1 MCVAA
6 SYYTPAFFCLQRRAR
21 SAELFQISCVRSRV
35 NLFLRCNLYANLYA
49 EITLIQKALM
59 LFCVATNK
67 CATEVKGGPMFG
79 IAVMFLVSTVV
90 LMALSAVEG

>member
-1 MCVAA
+1 MRTQQGE
-6 SYYTPAFFCLQRRAR
+6 S
-21 SAELFQISCVRSRV
+21 LFAMQSIR
-35 NLFLRCNLYANLYA
+35 NLYA

>member
-1 MCVAA
+1 
-6 SYYTPAFFCLQRRAR
+6 
-21 SAELFQISCVRSRV
+21 
-35 NLFLRCNLYANLYA
+35 
-49 EITLIQKALM
+49 M

>member
-1 MCVAA
+1 MRTQQGE
-6 SYYTPAFFCLQRRAR
+6 S
-21 SAELFQISCVRSRV
+21 LFAMQSIR
-35 NLFLRCNLYANLYA
+35 NLYA
-49 EITLIQKALM
+49 EITLIQKALI